1 MDDERCRITVVGA
14 RRRVDL
20 AVPARAPIAEYI
32 STLTRLCGQETDET
46 FPAAWSLALPGLR
59 PISPG
64 TSLTDAAVRDGT
76 TLYLRDVVEG
86 ETDEPLVTDVGEL
99 VEDAGDRWPRWNAR
113 HRALAVLGVG
123 LGALLAA
130 LAALVLG
137 SPDSPASGLS
147 AIVSGFGLAL
157 IAGVAVRRDWPV
169 PAPLRLAVAL
179 AACPVLALAGYA
191 LPFARHGTGA
201 GLVTVVVGANVG
213 ALSALLAVVDV
224 CTLTV
229 ETLAVVALPVS
240 VLLAALRANGVECA
254 AVVGV
259 AALAVLGA
267 APLLAGRL
275 TALAPV
281 RRSESAA
288 ADPADEVA
296 VAVGRSRAVLIA
308 YALTASVVLAACM
321 LVLAGSADLFAVGLV
336 LCLSLALL
344 AQAGQSN
351 VPAAVVPVAAAG
363 GAGLIALAVRAPA
376 HLLHTA
382 QAVGPVAA
390 WGVAVLLLCAGIA
403 MTVRK
408 AGGEVSRPSWI
419 DTVGVLLSVLSV
431 PLAVGVFG
439 VFEYLMGVG
448 GRL

>member
-1 MDDERCRITVVGA
+1 VDDERCRVTVVGA

-201 GLVTVVVGANVG
+201 GLVAVVVGANVG

-240 VLLAALRANGVECA
+240 VLLAALRANGVESS

-267 APLLAGRL
+267 APLLAGRQGGQ
-275 TALAPV
+275 APGEQL
-281 RRSESAA
+281 RPTR
-288 ADPADEVA
+288 PM
-296 VAVGRSRAVLIA
+296 RWRWRW
-308 YALTASVVLAACM
+308 
-321 LVLAGSADLFAVGLV
+321 
-336 LCLSLALL
+336 
-344 AQAGQSN
+344 
-351 VPAAVVPVAAAG
+351 AAAG
-363 GAGLIALAVRAPA
+363 RCSSP
-376 HLLHTA
+376 
-382 QAVGPVAA
+382 
-390 WGVAVLLLCAGIA
+390 
-403 MTVRK
+403 
-408 AGGEVSRPSWI
+408 SR
-419 DTVGVLLSVLSV
+419 
-431 PLAVGVFG
+431 
-439 VFEYLMGVG
+439 
-448 GRL
+448 